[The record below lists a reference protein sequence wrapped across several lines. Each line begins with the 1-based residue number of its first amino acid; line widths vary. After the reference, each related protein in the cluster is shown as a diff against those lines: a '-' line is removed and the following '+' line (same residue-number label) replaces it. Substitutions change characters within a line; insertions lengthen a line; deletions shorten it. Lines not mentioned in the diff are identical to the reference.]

1 MTEALDQERAM
12 IQYKWIREA
21 AMDQGENDGLMNLLK
36 NRRIR
41 KQAMDGWIKDK
52 SNERWMIHA
61 MDQEASDR
69 SRSYRSSHDNVL
81 LKFMSK
87 NGSILKL

>member
-12 IQYKWIREA
+12 IKYKWIREA

-41 KQAMDGWIKDK
+41 K
-52 SNERWMIHA
+52 
-61 MDQEASDR
+61 
-69 SRSYRSSHDNVL
+69 
-81 LKFMSK
+81 
-87 NGSILKL
+87 

>member
-1 MTEALDQERAM
+1 
-12 IQYKWIREA
+12 
-21 AMDQGENDGLMNLLK
+21 MDQKASDGSGSK
-36 NRRIR
+36 
-41 KQAMDGWIKDK
+41 GWIKDK

-87 NGSILKL
+87 NGSILK